1 MIKKEY
7 QLVGHELKTP
17 LINAA
22 GLINGPEADGL
33 LRDVATLAA
42 SEIGA
47 ITVGS
52 WTMLRRL
59 GNAALFGEP
68 TYHYDHQSGE
78 MTNALGLPNVGLDA
92 GEQLIGPIKAEAGN
106 KPVIFSVSPT
116 LPEANI
122 GDSIDQSRLM
132 VARLFSRGA
141 ELVELNVSCPNIVDQ
156 TGGRKPIMGHDPE
169 TMARLAEGL
178 AGDLDS
184 NLYGHYL
191 GLKLP
196 PYISPKQKQA
206 QPAIATIIKDGPFG
220 FVVTANTIPGNR
232 PVDDQDNPRLTV
244 PGGGGGL
251 SGPATKDEGRRQLN
265 IWRNS
270 LPKKPL
276 LSALGV
282 FGGQEVA
289 ARMTMGATA
298 AEMNSRFW
306 QSSNWKR
313 TVTEILV
320 ELSDHLDG

>member
-1 MIKKEY
+1 MVAKKY
-7 QLVGHELKTP
+7 QLAGYELQTP

-22 GLINGPEADGL
+22 GLVNGPEAGGL

-68 TYHYDHQSGE
+68 TYYYDPRAGE
-78 MTNALGLPNVGLDA
+78 MTNALGLANVGLDA
-92 GEQLIGPIKAEAGN
+92 GEQLIGPIKAEAGD
-106 KPVIFSVSPT
+106 KPVIFSLSPT
-116 LPEANI
+116 LPEADI

-132 VARLFSRGA
+132 VARLFSQGA
-141 ELVELNVSCPNIVDQ
+141 ELVELNVSCPNIVNQ

-178 AGDLDS
+178 ANDLDS

-196 PYISPKQKQA
+196 PYISRQQKLA
-206 QPAIATIIKDGPFG
+206 QQTIAAIIEDGPFG
-220 FVVTANTIPGNR
+220 FAVTANTIPGSR
-232 PVDDQDNPRLTV
+232 PVDDQDNPHLTV
-244 PGGGGGL
+244 PGGSDGL

-265 IWRNS
+265 IWRHS
-270 LPKKPL
+270 LPKTPL

-282 FGGQEVA
+282 FDGQEVA
-289 ARMTMGATA
+289 TRMTMGATA
-298 AEMNSRFW
+298 AEMNTRFW

>member
-7 QLVGHELKTP
+7 ELVGHELKTP

-22 GLINGPEADGL
+22 GLVNGHEAGGL

-42 SEIGA
+42 TEIGA

-68 TYHYDHQSGE
+68 THYYDHLTGE
-78 MTNALGLPNVGLDA
+78 MANALGLPNVGLDE
-92 GEQLIGPIKAEAGN
+92 GEWLVGLIKAEAGD

-116 LPEANI
+116 LPEAGI
-122 GDSIDQSRLM
+122 GDSIDQSQLM
-132 VARLFSRGA
+132 VERLFFQGA

-156 TGGRKPIMGHDPE
+156 TGGRKAIMGHDPE

-178 AGDLDS
+178 ANDIDA
-184 NLYGHYL
+184 NLYSHCL

-196 PYISPKQKQA
+196 PYISPRQKQA
-206 QPAIATIIKDGPFG
+206 QQKITDIIKDGPFG
-220 FVVTANTIPGNR
+220 FIVTANTIPGSR
-232 PVDDQDNPRLTV
+232 PVDDRGNPRLTV

-251 SGPATKDEGRRQLN
+251 SGPATRDEGRRQLD
-265 IWRNS
+265 IWRES
-270 LPKKPL
+270 LPTKPVV
-276 LSALGV
+276 STLGV
-282 FGGQEVA
+282 FDGQEVA
-289 ARMTMGATA
+289 ARMEAGATA
-298 AEMNSRFW
+298 VAMNSRFW

-320 ELSDHLDG
+320 ELSDHLDD